1 MEYQIGLLRLG
12 PDTEEGQSYIIPT
25 QLRRTRVG
33 QTANFEL
40 AHLSESSLSTTGN
53 RSSHLY
59 WNFKADLLSKQ
70 KELKND
76 PSSWSML
83 AVKEGAEPTVTQDT
97 WISPFEAGE
106 HYIADLCANVEQKL
120 MEVLGPDVKL
130 SFYFTAPGYEQ
141 TESQTYKNNIKSIL
155 RKTLKHEILKR
166 SNFPQL
172 TQGDSFLYEQYGV
185 YYYFTQCERK
195 IDLGVPKANYLI
207 IDIGGS
213 TTDIAVV
220 HLTKTGEVA
229 RVFPIYESFQYGG
242 TDYARSIISE
252 VMPNDA
258 PYFSYD
264 EERKSKIL
272 RLVEKA
278 KVSILSS
285 DDPQISKSLKTSGET
300 YRFSR
305 DVLDKAFDKDWN
317 WKIKKNILKVLAIA
331 ENDQRIN
338 YTGDKFAIDGIL
350 LAGGTS
356 KLQRFRDNLSN
367 DPELQRYFSKNHTV
381 SYATKAD
388 PSSLASLGLG
398 ISILERTLRDKEGTK
413 NDLPMAETV
422 CLNIRDDK
430 NNVLN
435 IRRLTSRNGTPKNLL
450 FTVEQVLKSAPEN
463 NNGRVHFPRDLFSS
477 AEIDQL
483 PEQLRLE
490 FTTDC
495 NPRPQTLSLNLSEPT
510 GLGRNIPEGLYFS
523 TAVDKPNVRSSDLSP
538 SKLRVDPYFYR
549 FLPLSKDYRRCD
561 NKGRPS
567 KIDISLAPVNINLEK
582 DRAYVCIDFGMN
594 NTSVAVFAPSY
605 SLSEEHFQVLKV
617 VPSTGLAE
625 EPHELNIVIE
635 NRTYQVIK
643 EVAYN
648 PSTKLPIHLVERE
661 KEYFLATENDN
672 EKSRYKII
680 PISDPLS
687 PDKINP
693 QQAIALVTLPR
704 FLGVHPHTGAA
715 VGINYNVDG
724 PVLIHGDLDTILLP
738 DLETDFGSQV
748 EDVIPWI
755 HLDTILLPSL
765 ETALEMT
772 LEDALEQLPPYP
784 SASILPRFL
793 GVHPQTGAP
802 VEIIERP
809 NGPTLAHGSFDRD
822 YVRLPDW
829 NQVCEITLEEALEL
843 LPLYEPIDS
852 PEDLDVSVS
861 PKTETTL
868 HLSEDLKESLE
879 SLTNALKSQ
888 ANQNSEILE
897 ALLQVAKQA
906 PKKNL
911 QKAEA
916 EESQQI
922 QPAQQQE
929 IHVELRPYETGTE
942 ISFRGFEEFVSDQGF
957 SYEPSVL
964 RQVWTHTQNKHS
976 RLAILAGPP
985 GSGKTQLVSLLA
997 EYFNRDLTYKS
1008 YREEFHLLEPVLPSW
1023 FSSENLLG
1031 FYSQITEQFHP
1042 TNFFK
1047 FLKRAEHHHIAD
1059 INRLFFVCLDE
1070 FNLAQPE
1077 QYLAKVLSVMESESA
1092 EMTVCQ
1098 ETGQSVLI
1106 PSNLKLFATINTD
1119 SASKALSPK
1128 VLDRSVLIRITP
1140 SKERVVDFSK
1150 NKSSPVPF
1158 ANQVLAQF
1166 HAYLDVLYDLGS
1178 ASGAAFGFRT
1188 IDTAIAHLEAHP
1200 YVELE
1205 GSNTTESV
1213 IEEVIDEI
1221 ISSIF
1226 LSKLPG
1232 YNRFEGEESYRKTL
1246 VKTMEKFQQGHLKQ
1260 STKIIEKIK
1269 AGYPGQSAF

>member
-12 PDTEEGQSYIIPT
+12 PETKEGQSYVIPT

-40 AHLSESSLSTTGN
+40 AHLSEGNLSTTGN

-70 KELKND
+70 RELKND

-83 AVKEGAEPTVTQDT
+83 ALKEGTEPTVTQDT

-106 HYIADLCANVEQKL
+106 NFIADLCANVEKKL
-120 MEVLGPDVKL
+120 METLGPDVKL

-141 TESQTYKNNIKSIL
+141 TESQTYKNNIRSIL
-155 RKTLKHEILKR
+155 RKILKHEILKQ

-195 IDLGVPKANYLI
+195 IDLAIPKANYLI

-220 HLTKTGEVA
+220 HLTKTGKVA

-242 TDYARSIISE
+242 TNYDRSIISE
-252 VMPNDA
+252 LMPDDA

-278 KVSILSS
+278 KIEILSS
-285 DDPQISKSLKTSGET
+285 NDPETSKSLKTGGET
-300 YRFSR
+300 YRFTR
-305 DVLDKAFDKDWN
+305 GVLDKAFDKDWN
-317 WKIKKNILKVLAIA
+317 WQIKKNILKVLAIA

-338 YTGDKFAIDGIL
+338 YAGEKFTIDGIL

-356 KLQRFRDNLSN
+356 KIQRFRDNLCN
-367 DPELQRYFSKNHTV
+367 DPELQRYFSQSHTV

-398 ISILERTLRDKEGTK
+398 ISILERALREQEETK

-422 CLNIRDDK
+422 CLNIKDNK
-430 NNVLN
+430 NNVLK
-435 IRRLTSRNGTPKNLL
+435 IRRLSRWNDTPKNLL
-450 FTVEQVLKSAPEN
+450 FTVEQVMKSAPEN
-463 NNGRVHFPRDLFSS
+463 NNGRVHFSRDLFSS
-477 AEIDQL
+477 ADVEQL

-495 NPRPQTLSLNLSEPT
+495 NPRPQILNLKLSEPP
-510 GLGRNIPEGLYFS
+510 GIGRNIPEGLYFS
-523 TAVDKPNVRSSDLSP
+523 AAVDKPNIKSADLSP
-538 SKLRVDPYFYR
+538 TKLRVDPYFYR

-561 NKGRPS
+561 NKDRPS
-567 KIDISLAPVNINLEK
+567 KIDISLSPENINLEK

-594 NTSVAVFAPSY
+594 NTSVAVFAPDY
-605 SLSEEHFQVLKV
+605 HLSEEHFKVLKV
-617 VPSTGLAE
+617 IPSTRFSE
-625 EPHELNIVIE
+625 EPHELNLVIE
-635 NRTYQVIK
+635 NQTYQVIK
-643 EVAYN
+643 EITYN
-648 PSTKLPIHLVERE
+648 PETKLPIYLVERDR
-661 KEYFLATENDN
+661 KLFLVTENSN
-672 EKSRYKII
+672 AKSRYKVVLVNA
-680 PISDPLS
+680 PLKS
-687 PDKINP
+687 DKITS

-704 FLGVHPHTGAA
+704 FLGVHPDTGAE
-715 VGINYNVDG
+715 VGVNYEVDG
-724 PVLIHGDLDTILLP
+724 PTLIHGNLDT
-738 DLETDFGSQV
+738 V
-748 EDVIPWI
+748 
-755 HLDTILLPSL
+755 LLPSW
-765 ETALEMT
+765 ETALTITIE
-772 LEDALEQLPPYP
+772 EALEKLPPY
-784 SASILPRFL
+784 SSVSILPRFL

-809 NGPTLAHGSFDRD
+809 DGPILVHGNFDHDYIRLAN
-822 YVRLPDW
+822 W
-829 NQVCEITLEEALEL
+829 NQVCDITLEEALEL

-852 PEDLDVSVS
+852 PEELDVSIS

-868 HLSEDLKESLE
+868 HISEDLKESLE
-879 SLTNALKSQ
+879 ALTNALRSQ

-897 ALLQVAKQA
+897 ALLQVAKQT
-906 PKKNL
+906 PQEIFNKNSD
-911 QKAEA
+911 ED
-916 EESQQI
+916 SQQI
-922 QPAQQQE
+922 KPSQIQE
-929 IHVELRPYETGTE
+929 INIELRLYEADIE
-942 ISFRGFEEFVSDQGF
+942 ISFRGFEEFVLAKGF
-957 SYEPSVL
+957 SYESSVL
-964 RQVWTHTQNKHS
+964 RQVWTHTQNKNS

-1008 YREEFHLLEPVLPSW
+1008 HRAEFHLLEPVLPSW

-1128 VLDRSVLIRITP
+1128 VLDRSVLIRVAP
-1140 SKERVVDFSK
+1140 SKDRVVDFSK
-1150 NKSSPVPF
+1150 NKISLVPF

-1166 HAYLDVLYDLGS
+1166 HDYLGILYDLGS

-1205 GSNTTESV
+1205 GSNTTDSI

-1221 ISSIF
+1221 VSSIF

-1232 YNRFEGEESYRKTL
+1232 YNRFEGEESYKKTL
-1246 VKTMEKFQQGHLKQ
+1246 NKAIEKFQQGHLKQ
-1260 STKIIEKIK
+1260 STKVIEKIK

>member
-33 QTANFEL
+33 QTQSFEL
-40 AHLSESSLSTTGN
+40 AHLSESNLATTGN

-106 HYIADLCANVEQKL
+106 YFIAELCANVEQKL
-120 MEVLGPDVKL
+120 LEALGPNVKL

-141 TESQTYKNNIKSIL
+141 TESQTYKSNIKSIL
-155 RKTLKHEILKR
+155 RKILKHDILKR

-220 HLTKTGEVA
+220 HLTKSGEIA

-242 TDYARSIISE
+242 TNYDRSIISE
-252 VMPNDA
+252 VMPDEA

-278 KVSILSS
+278 KVAILSS
-285 DDPQISKSLKTSGET
+285 DDPETSKSLKTSGET
-300 YRFSR
+300 YRFTR
-305 DVLDKAFDKDWN
+305 EVLDKAFDKDWN
-317 WKIKKNILKVLAIA
+317 WQIKKNILKVLAIA

-338 YTGDKFAIDGIL
+338 YTGEKFAIDGIL

-356 KLQRFRDNLSN
+356 KLQRFRENLSK

-398 ISILERTLRDKEGTK
+398 ISILERTLREKEET
-413 NDLPMAETV
+413 NSDLPMAETV
-422 CLNIRDDK
+422 CLNIRDSK

-435 IRRLTSRNGTPKNLL
+435 IRRLSSRNGTPKNLL

-463 NNGRVHFPRDLFSS
+463 NNGRVHFSRDLFSS

-495 NPRPQTLSLNLSEPT
+495 NPRPQTLSLNLSEPS
-510 GLGRNIPEGLYFS
+510 GMGRNIPEGLYFS

-567 KIDISLAPVNINLEK
+567 KIDISLTPASINLEK

-594 NTSVAVFAPSY
+594 NTSVAVFAPGY
-605 SLSEEHFQVLKV
+605 SLSEEHFQVLEV
-617 VPSTGLAE
+617 LPSTGLAE
-625 EPHELNIVIE
+625 EPHELNIVIG

-680 PISDPLS
+680 PINDPLS

-704 FLGVHPHTGAA
+704 FLGVHPHTGAP
-715 VGINYNVDG
+715 VGVNYDVDG
-724 PVLIHGDLDTILLP
+724 PTLIHGDLDTILLP
-738 DLETDFGSQV
+738 
-748 EDVIPWI
+748 
-755 HLDTILLPSL
+755 SL
-765 ETALEMT
+765 EAALEIT
-772 LEDALEQLPPYP
+772 IEEALEQLPPYS
-784 SASILPRFL
+784 SASVLPRFL

-809 NGPTLAHGSFDRD
+809 DGPTLAHGSFDRD
-822 YVRLPDW
+822 YVRLPNW

-852 PEDLDVSVS
+852 PEELDVSIS

-888 ANQNSEILE
+888 ADQNSEILE

-906 PKKNL
+906 PQENL
-911 QKAEA
+911 EKGEA
-916 EESQQI
+916 EGLQQI
-922 QPAQQQE
+922 QPSQQQE
-929 IHVELRPYETGTE
+929 IHVELRPYETDTK
-942 ISFRGFEEFVSDQGF
+942 ISFKGFTEFVSGQGF

-964 RQVWTHTQNKHS
+964 RQVWTHTQNEHS

-1008 YREEFHLLEPVLPSW
+1008 HREEFHLLEPVLPSW

-1047 FLKRAEHHHIAD
+1047 FLKRAERYHIEN

-1128 VLDRSVLIRITP
+1128 VLDRSVLIRVTP
-1140 SKERVVDFSK
+1140 SKERVVPGFLTT
-1150 NKSSPVPF
+1150 PVAP
-1158 ANQVLAQF
+1158 
-1166 HAYLDVLYDLGS
+1166 
-1178 ASGAAFGFRT
+1178 R
-1188 IDTAIAHLEAHP
+1188 
-1200 YVELE
+1200 
-1205 GSNTTESV
+1205 
-1213 IEEVIDEI
+1213 
-1221 ISSIF
+1221 
-1226 LSKLPG
+1226 
-1232 YNRFEGEESYRKTL
+1232 
-1246 VKTMEKFQQGHLKQ
+1246 
-1260 STKIIEKIK
+1260 
-1269 AGYPGQSAF
+1269 

>member
-12 PDTEEGQSYIIPT
+12 PETEEGPSYIIPT
-25 QLRRTRVG
+25 KLRRTRVG
-33 QTANFEL
+33 QKANFEL
-40 AHLSESSLSTTGN
+40 AHLSEGNLSATGN
-53 RSSHLY
+53 RSSYLY
-59 WNFKADLLSKQ
+59 WNFKADLLAKQ
-70 KELKND
+70 KELKNE

-83 AVKEGAEPTVTQDT
+83 AVKEGDETTVTQDT
-97 WISPFEAGE
+97 LISPFDAGE
-106 HYIADLCANVEQKL
+106 YFITKLCTNVEQKL
-120 MEVLGPDVKL
+120 INLLGPNIKL
-130 SFYFTAPGYEQ
+130 SFYFTSPGYEQ
-141 TESQTYKNNIKSIL
+141 TESQTYKNNIRSIL
-155 RKTLKHEILKR
+155 RKILRNKILKQ
-166 SNFPQL
+166 SKFPQL
-172 TQGDSFLYEQYGV
+172 EQGESFLYEQYGV

-220 HLTKTGEVA
+220 HLTKTGKIS
-229 RVFPIYESFQYGG
+229 RVFPVYESFQYGG
-242 TDYARSIISE
+242 ANYDQSIISE
-252 VMPNDA
+252 IMSTDA

-272 RLVEKA
+272 KLVEEV

-285 DDPQISKSLKTSGET
+285 DDPNISKSLKTSGEI
-300 YRFSR
+300 YRFTR
-305 DVLDKAFDKDWN
+305 DVLDEAFDKDWN
-317 WKIKKNILKVLAIA
+317 LQIKKNILKVLVTA

-338 YTGDKFAIDGIL
+338 YTDEKFAIDGIL

-356 KLQRFRDNLSN
+356 KLKRFRDNLSK
-367 DPELQRYFSKNHTV
+367 DPELQQYFSKNYTV
-381 SYATKAD
+381 SSATKAD

-398 ISILERTLRDKEGTK
+398 ISILERTLRDKEETN

-422 CLNIRDDK
+422 YLNIRDDK
-430 NNVLN
+430 NNILD
-435 IRRLTSRNGTPKNLL
+435 IRRLSSWNGVPKSLL
-450 FTVEQVLKSAPEN
+450 FTVEEVMKSAPEYKT
-463 NNGRVHFPRDLFSS
+463 GRLHFSRDLFSS
-477 AEIDQL
+477 AKINQL

-495 NPRPQTLSLNLSEPT
+495 NPRPQTLSLNLSEPSVMS
-510 GLGRNIPEGLYFS
+510 RNIPEGLYFS
-523 TAVDKPNVRSSDLSP
+523 AAVDKPNVRSSDLSP

-549 FLPLSKDYRRCD
+549 FLPLSKEYRRCD
-561 NKGRPS
+561 NKRSSS
-567 KIDISLAPVNINLEK
+567 KIDLSLTPANINLEK

-594 NTSVAVFAPSY
+594 NTSVAVFAPGY
-605 SLSEEHFQVLKV
+605 SLSEEHFKVLNV
-617 VPSTGLAE
+617 IPSTGLSE
-625 EPHELNIVIE
+625 GTYELNIVID

-643 EVAYN
+643 EIAN
-648 PSTKLPIHLVERE
+648 NSSTKLPIYLIERE
-661 KEYFLATENDN
+661 KKYFIATENDQ
-672 EKSRYKII
+672 EKFRYKIV
-680 PISDPLS
+680 PINDPIK
-687 PDKINP
+687 PDKITS

-704 FLGVHPHTGAA
+704 SLGVHPNTGK
-715 VGINYNVDG
+715 
-724 PVLIHGDLDTILLP
+724 PV
-738 DLETDFGSQV
+738 
-748 EDVIPWI
+748 
-755 HLDTILLPSL
+755 
-765 ETALEMT
+765 A
-772 LEDALEQLPPYP
+772 
-784 SASILPRFL
+784 
-793 GVHPQTGAP
+793 
-802 VEIIERP
+802 IIEHP
-809 NGPTLAHGSFDRD
+809 DGPTLVHDGFDDAH
-822 YVRLPDW
+822 VRLADW

-843 LPLYEPIDS
+843 LPPYKPIDS

-861 PKTETTL
+861 SKTETTL
-868 HLSEDLKESLE
+868 HLSEDLKASLE

-888 ANQNSEILE
+888 ADQNSEILE

-906 PKKNL
+906 PQENL
-911 QKAEA
+911 EKGED
-916 EESQQI
+916 EEPQQI
-922 QPAQQQE
+922 QPAQQRE
-929 IHVELRPYETGTE
+929 IHVELRPYKTGTE
-942 ISFRGFEEFVSDQGF
+942 ISFKGFEDFVSGQGF

-964 RQVWTHTQNKHS
+964 RQVWTHTQNKYS

-1008 YREEFHLLEPVLPSW
+1008 HREEFHLLEPVLPSW

-1098 ETGQSVLI
+1098 ETGQRVLI

-1128 VLDRSVLIRITP
+1128 VLDRSILIRVIP

-1150 NKSSPVPF
+1150 NKSSSVPF
-1158 ANQVLAQF
+1158 AKQVLAQF
-1166 HAYLDVLYDLGS
+1166 NAYLDVLYDLGS

-1188 IDTAIAHLEAHP
+1188 IDTAVAHLEAHP
-1200 YVELE
+1200 YAEME
-1205 GSNTTESV
+1205 GSNITESV

-1232 YNRFEGEESYRKTL
+1232 YNRFEGEESYKKTL
-1246 VKTMEKFQQGHLKQ
+1246 VKAMEKFQQGHLKQ
-1260 STKIIEKIK
+1260 STKIVEKIK